1 MTALADWLTRIYAI
15 RSGPEIE
22 MGLERI
28 RPIFDRMAVA
38 PMCPVILVAGT
49 NGKGSVCAYLSAI
62 LRAAGFRV
70 GRYTSP
76 HIHRFNERVV
86 VNGVE
91 VSDAELVA
99 AFETVESARVA
110 EGNLPLT
117 FFEYTTLA
125 AFDVFAAA
133 KLDAWVVEVGLGG
146 RLDATN
152 ILDAD
157 CAVITS
163 IAVDHTEFLGPTRE
177 LIAVEKAGILRKGRP
192 AIIAEP
198 DPPQSLVATADE
210 RGAVANYIGRDFGW
224 QKSPETP
231 NQWSFWAASPLPP
244 GGGGAGSH
252 EGVPRYAKASPL
264 PPCGGGAGG
273 EGDGATTNTVR
284 QPSPSPQ
291 PSALKGE
298 GAKCESPPRFN
309 RHGLPL
315 PALRG
320 GYQLGNAA
328 AALAALHALN
338 DRLPVSQGAVKQGL
352 LDVTWPGRFQ
362 VLPGRPVTVLDVGH
376 NAHAA
381 IALERALADMA
392 YFPTTHAVFAMLKDK
407 DIGAVVEAV
416 KGRIDDWHIAPLSG
430 PRGVDIEALVMA
442 LATAGVKDRA
452 IHRHASVADAYAAA
466 QKLAAEADRI
476 VVFGSFLTVA
486 QAL

>member
-1 MTALADWLTRIYAI
+1 MTALADWLARIYTI

-38 PMCPVILVAGT
+38 PNCPAILVAGT

-62 LRAAGFRV
+62 LRAAGFRIA
-70 GRYTSP
+70 RYTSP
-76 HIHRFNERVV
+76 HIYRFNERIV

-91 VSDAELVA
+91 ASDAELVA
-99 AFETVESARVA
+99 AFEAVEAARLA

-125 AFDVFAAA
+125 AFHLFAATR
-133 KLDAWVVEVGLGG
+133 LDAWVVEVGLGG

-198 DPPQSLVATADE
+198 DPTQSLIATAE
-210 RGAVANYIGRDFGW
+210 ARGALTSYIGRDFGW

-231 NQWSFWAASPLPP
+231 NQWGFWA
-244 GGGGAGSH
+244 
-252 EGVPRYAKASPL
+252 K
-264 PPCGGGAGG
+264 
-273 EGDGATTNTVR
+273 
-284 QPSPSPQ
+284 
-291 PSALKGE
+291 
-298 GAKCESPPRFN
+298 ESDHTMR

-352 LDVTWPGRFQ
+352 LDVHWPGRFQ
-362 VLPGRPVTVLDVGH
+362 VLPGRPTTVLDVGH
-376 NAHAA
+376 NVHAA

-407 DIGAVVEAV
+407 DIRAVVDAV
-416 KGRIDDWHIAPLSG
+416 KGRIDEWHVAPLPG
-430 PRGVDIEALVMA
+430 LRGVDIETLVTA
-442 LATAGVKDRA
+442 LATAGVIDRA
-452 IHRHASVADAYAAA
+452 IHRHASVTEAYAAA
-466 QKLAAEADRI
+466 RKLAAEADRI